1 MKNKHYDKNIKK
13 NVVERFKNGESA
25 KMLADE
31 LNIYSGPQLVYI
43 WAKKEKFCYPK
54 DKVNCKENKIMAKK
68 LKDVVDQERLKLQNK
83 EIKELKKENE
93 RLKKTSRQSMT
104 R

>member
-25 KMLADE
+25 KMLANE

-43 WAKKEKFCYPK
+43 WAKRKNF
-54 DKVNCKENKIMAKK
+54 VILKI
-68 LKDVVDQERLKLQNK
+68 R
-83 EIKELKKENE
+83 
-93 RLKKTSRQSMT
+93 
-104 R
+104 